1 MSPPTRRRSA
11 RLASATVKEKAAPEL
26 SSIAEREETPCRH
39 VPKSLD
45 DVFSHHQLQP
55 STPVSTPLKPPY
67 DEMHP
72 SKVRPTTGEPSSA
85 FRLGFPEIPIPS
97 SRGAR
102 QFGLTST
109 PSKIGGMP
117 SSPFTF
123 RFAREAADTTLS
135 GDAQRMMDEIR
146 GQAAKIKAD
155 LVAQRKA
162 EGSSANAKGRVIATP
177 KGKSGRYSAAHMAEF
192 EKMDSIEGHASAW
205 RAQHGRF
212 TPVKSSLK
220 RSSSKA
226 NLDATPISQNSAIKP
241 SPSKTRLGETPSRR
255 PKASLKRT
263 SSVANLDYGPCKAV
277 VKAPET
283 LAAFGRSLPDA
294 KGGQQS
300 AVKRLKQR
308 QEDDTSAAR
317 PVSRGDDSGPLPKS
331 RSGLARLMSPTKSS
345 TAHVAGP
352 GKPTIS
358 LVPSPSK
365 SSAPGLTKSATMTS
379 LGSMSK
385 TADLKRRIISPGRF
399 QRVKSILR
407 GQKLDVDGAKSA
419 IPQPASQV
427 SLTPAP
433 PRIDKELPPIPLT
446 TPRRKLTKRVAFTP
460 ETTKAATS
468 EDSPSL
474 KKSSNFSAR
483 APLQAIDAHY
493 PGLEEVLAK
502 SKSNDNLY
510 PDLSPLK
517 RLIEPRSRHGTAPA
531 PSTPGTFTFRSDHTI
546 KFEDTSAMGFGAY
559 PGQSS
564 LRHVR
569 GSVVSTAHM
578 PGSFPAP
585 PSPNSHPNK
594 ENAAPWPPR
603 MLSGTAHGMPNKKR
617 QRASS
622 DEEDAEN
629 VAAERAMKKRKNEH
643 VPEGQ
648 ALPAPLLVGTAP
660 ASGVKKNRFGRSPVK
675 TPSRTPGRTPGRAPA
690 SASPSK
696 KGSVLS
702 MSRLNMLARPKNR
715 G

>member
-11 RLASATVKEKAAPEL
+11 RLAGASVKEKAAPEL
-26 SSIAEREETPCRH
+26 SSVAEREETPRCH
-39 VPKSLD
+39 APKSLD
-45 DVFSHHQLQP
+45 DVFSPRPPQP
-55 STPVSTPLKPPY
+55 STPVSSALKPPH

-72 SKVRPTTGEPSSA
+72 SKAHLTTGEPSSA
-85 FRLGFPEIPIPS
+85 LRLGFSGIPS
-97 SRGAR
+97 NRGAR

-117 SSPFTF
+117 SAPFTF

-135 GDAQRMMDEIR
+135 GNAQRMMDEIR
-146 GQAAKIKAD
+146 DQAAKIKAD
-155 LVAQRKA
+155 LVAQRAA
-162 EGSSANAKGRVIATP
+162 EGSSANANGRVIATP

-192 EKMDSIEGHASAW
+192 KKMDSIEGHASAW

-220 RSSSKA
+220 RSNSKA
-226 NLDATPISQNSAIKP
+226 NLDATPISQNSGIKP
-241 SPSKTRLGETPSRR
+241 SPSKTRLHETPNQR
-255 PKASLKRT
+255 PLKRT
-263 SSVANLDYGPCKAV
+263 SSVANLDYVPRQAV
-277 VKAPET
+277 VGAPESI
-283 LAAFGRSLPDA
+283 AALGRSLPVA

-308 QEDDTSAAR
+308 QEDDTSTAR
-317 PVSRGDDSGPLPKS
+317 PVSRGDDVGPLSKS

-345 TAHVAGP
+345 IAHVAGP
-352 GKPTIS
+352 GNPTIS
-358 LVPSPSK
+358 LVPSPLK
-365 SSAPGLTKSATMTS
+365 SSVPGLTKSATMAS
-379 LGSMSK
+379 LGSTSK

-407 GQKLDVDGAKSA
+407 GQKVEADGAKSA

-433 PRIDKELPPIPLT
+433 PRTDKELPPIPLT

-460 ETTKAATS
+460 ETTNAAMS
-468 EDSPSL
+468 QISPSP
-474 KKSSNFSAR
+474 KKPSDSSIR
-483 APLQAIDAHY
+483 APLQAIDAQY
-493 PGLEEVLAK
+493 PGLDEVLAQ
-502 SKSNDNLY
+502 SKSNDGLY

-517 RLIEPRSRHGTAPA
+517 RLIEPRTQHGRART
-531 PSTPGTFTFRSDHTI
+531 PSAPGTFTFRSDHTI
-546 KFEDTSAMGFGAY
+546 KFEDTSAKGFGAY

-569 GSVVSTAHM
+569 GSIVPAAHM

-585 PSPNSHPNK
+585 PSPSSHPDK
-594 ENAAPWPPR
+594 ENAAPSPAR

-617 QRASS
+617 HRASS

-629 VAAERAMKKRKNEH
+629 EAAERAMKKRKNEH

-648 ALPAPLLVGTAP
+648 ALLAPRLMGAAP
-660 ASGVKKNRFGRSPVK
+660 ASGVKQNRFGRSPVR
-675 TPSRTPGRTPGRAPA
+675 TPSRTPGRTPGRTLA

-702 MSRLNMLARPKNR
+702 MSRLNLLARPKNR